1 MITIIEIIAVILGVI
16 QSILVLLNL
25 RSNWIFYVLQM
36 VFLALFSY
44 NVGLYGNV
52 ALNCLYMFFGFWGC
66 ATWGKDNSLP
76 TMFVKKELPMIGA
89 LVFLAT
95 AATTLL
101 VLSLPGEFKAFD
113 IATVTTSIIATVLM
127 VKHKVEA
134 WVVWF
139 INDILYIITYF
150 QLPDQPIYLIIM
162 YIFWT
167 GMAVG
172 SFFTWKKSATGVWES
187 IYKSKNKDKYY
198 LQEIV
203 RPIYRK
209 KTSKK

>member
-1 MITIIEIIAVILGVI
+1 MITTIEIIVVILGVI

-36 VFLALFSY
+36 VFLAMFSY
-44 NVGLYGNV
+44 TVGLYGNV

-66 ATWGKDNSLP
+66 ATWGKDNSCITCFTRKNIKLMVLLP
-76 TMFVKKELPMIGA
+76 LITTICTSIFV
-89 LVFLAT
+89 
-95 AATTLL
+95 LL
-101 VLSLPGEFKAFD
+101 LPGEFKLFD
-113 IATVTTSIIATVLM
+113 IATVSTSIIATVLM

-139 INDILYIITYF
+139 INDILYIVTYF
-150 QLPDQPIYLIIM
+150 QLSDQPIYLIVM

-172 SFFTWKKSATGVWES
+172 SFFSWKKKCVDSWES
-187 IYKSKNKDKYY
+187 VYKNKRNDKYY
-198 LQEIV
+198 SQEVI

-209 KTSKK
+209 KTFNK

>member
-1 MITIIEIIAVILGVI
+1 MITTIEIIAVILGII

-44 NVGLYGNV
+44 TVGLYGNV

-66 ATWGKDNSLP
+66 ATWGKDNFCITCFTHKDIKLMVLLP
-76 TMFVKKELPMIGA
+76 LIATICTSVFV
-89 LVFLAT
+89 
-95 AATTLL
+95 LL
-101 VLSLPGEFKAFD
+101 LPGEFKLFD
-113 IATVTTSIIATVLM
+113 IATVSTSIIATVLM
-127 VKHKVEA
+127 IKHKVEA

-139 INDILYIITYF
+139 INDILYIVTYF
-150 QLPDQPIYLIIM
+150 QLPDQPIYLIVM

-172 SFFTWKKSATGVWES
+172 SFFSWKKKCVDSWES
-187 IYKSKNKDKYY
+187 VYKNKWNDKYY
-198 LQEIV
+198 TQKIV

-209 KTSKK
+209 KTSSK

>member
-1 MITIIEIIAVILGVI
+1 MITTIEIITVVLGVI
-16 QSILVLLNL
+16 QSILVLFNL
-25 RSNWIFYVLQM
+25 RSNWVFYVLQM

-44 NVGLYGNV
+44 SVGLYGNV

-66 ATWGKDNSLP
+66 ATWGKHDSCITCFTRKDIKLMVLLP
-76 TMFVKKELPMIGA
+76 LIATICTSIFV
-89 LVFLAT
+89 
-95 AATTLL
+95 LL
-101 VLSLPGEFKAFD
+101 LPGEFKLFD
-113 IATVTTSIIATVLM
+113 IATVSTSIIATILV

-134 WVVWF
+134 WAVWF
-139 INDILYIITYF
+139 INDILYIVTYF

-172 SFFTWKKSATGVWES
+172 SFFSWKKKCVGSWES
-187 IYKSKNKDKYY
+187 VYKNKWNDKYY
-198 LQEIV
+198 TQKIV

-209 KTSKK
+209 KTSSK

>member
-1 MITIIEIIAVILGVI
+1 MTIEILAVIFGVI

-66 ATWGKDNSLP
+66 ATWGKDKGKITSLIKGGGIIP
-76 TMFVKKELPMIGA
+76 YYFISMAIFAVTAIFV
-89 LVFLAT
+89 
-95 AATTLL
+95 LL
-101 VLSLPGEFKAFD
+101 LPGEFKLFD
-113 IATVTTSIIATVLM
+113 ILTVGTSIIATVLM

-134 WVVWF
+134 WIIWF

-150 QLPDQPIYLIIM
+150 QLPDQPVYLIIM
-162 YIFWT
+162 YIFWI

-172 SFFTWKKSATGVWES
+172 SYINWRKQC
-187 IYKSKNKDKYY
+187 IDYK
-198 LQEIV
+198 
-203 RPIYRK
+203 
-209 KTSKK
+209 

>member
-1 MITIIEIIAVILGVI
+1 MITTIEIIAVVLGVI

-25 RSNWIFYVLQM
+25 RSNWVFYVLQM

-44 NVGLYGNV
+44 SVGLYGNV

-66 ATWGKDNSLP
+66 ATWGKHDSCITCFTRKDIKLMVLLP
-76 TMFVKKELPMIGA
+76 LIATICTSVFV
-89 LVFLAT
+89 
-95 AATTLL
+95 LL
-101 VLSLPGEFKAFD
+101 LPGEFKLFD
-113 IATVTTSIIATVLM
+113 IATVSTSIIATILM

-134 WVVWF
+134 WAVWF
-139 INDILYIITYF
+139 INDILYIVTYF

-172 SFFTWKKSATGVWES
+172 SFFSWKKKCVDSWES
-187 IYKSKNKDKYY
+187 VYKNKRNDKYY
-198 LQEIV
+198 LQEVI

-209 KTSKK
+209 KTFNK